1 MLEVA
6 DVSKSYAPSGR
17 GSAAPFVALDRVS
30 LAGAAGEFITVIG
43 PSGCGKSTLLACI
56 AGLASYEQGEI
67 RVSGRLINGP
77 IPECAVVFQRAS
89 LLPWRNVIRN
99 AEYGLELAGFAKGER
114 RARAGEALRLVGLE
128 QHHASLPHELSG
140 GMQQRVNLARALA
153 MDPQLLL
160 MDEPFGALDALTK
173 ERLQD
178 ELVEL
183 SARSGRT
190 TVFITHDVEEAV
202 FLGDR
207 VVVMSAAPGR
217 IKKTLDIPLPRP
229 RSRDALAS
237 PEIQELVMA
246 LRSMLAAD

>member
-1 MLEVA
+1 
-6 DVSKSYAPSGR
+6 
-17 GSAAPFVALDRVS
+17 
-30 LAGAAGEFITVIG
+30 
-43 PSGCGKSTLLACI
+43 
-56 AGLASYEQGEI
+56 
-67 RVSGRLINGP
+67 
-77 IPECAVVFQRAS
+77 
-89 LLPWRNVIRN
+89 
-99 AEYGLELAGFAKGER
+99 
-114 RARAGEALRLVGLE
+114 
-128 QHHASLPHELSG
+128 
-140 GMQQRVNLARALA
+140 
-153 MDPQLLL
+153 